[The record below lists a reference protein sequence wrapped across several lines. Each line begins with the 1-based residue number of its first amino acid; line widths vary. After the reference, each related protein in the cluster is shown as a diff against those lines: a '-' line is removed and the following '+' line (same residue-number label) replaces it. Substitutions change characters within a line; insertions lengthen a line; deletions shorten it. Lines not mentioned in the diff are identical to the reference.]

1 MESKQLRDRL
11 NRKLPTDAEFS
22 AFIIDSFPGVGRN
35 LTDGMNRTQKLNLLL
50 ETHDLH
56 IISMA
61 LERYITKI
69 RICHFLMIFVAVA
82 MCGLVTKLLPLLC
95 PNPLPPE
102 GPLDQSSPLRTPPP
116 PDRRT
121 ESQDFETI
129 TIEGQDPCGRKA
141 TFRMRIEVSASTWVL
156 GKTDAV
162 EFGKKP
168 ETYPSALM
176 WIAERIPSEHANR
189 VICVGAASEEGSND
203 SEGVRSAWRAKQLQ
217 RWLEEIW
224 KGKRPRYTLA
234 LGRYQPAEVD
244 KNSHNGPETAEN
256 ARKLQRSVIFIE
268 ILDRAKNVNLAA
280 ALKDGMKK
288 GYQRQELNYNID
300 NYSEFTLEP
309 NEGASE
315 LDCPSKE

>member
-56 IISMA
+56 LISMA
-61 LERYITKI
+61 LERYITRI
-69 RICHFLMIFVAVA
+69 RIYNFLMIFVAVA
-82 MCGLVTKLLPLLC
+82 MCGLVTKLLPSSG
-95 PNPLPPE
+95 PTPLPPE
-102 GPLDQSSPLRTPPP
+102 RPLDLSSPLRPAPP
-116 PDRRT
+116 PDLRM

-141 TFRMRIEVSASTWVL
+141 TFRMRIEVSASTWIF
-156 GKTDAV
+156 GQTDAV

-168 ETYPSALM
+168 ERYPSALM
-176 WIAERIPSEHANR
+176 WVAERIPSEHANR
-189 VICVGAASEEGSND
+189 VICVGTASEEGSND

-224 KGKRPRYTLA
+224 KGKRPRYTLNM
-234 LGRYQPAEVD
+234 GRYQPKD
-244 KNSHNGPETAEN
+244 KNAYSGPETAEN

-309 NEGASE
+309 NEGTSE
-315 LDCPSKE
+315 LDCPPKE